1 MSRKE
6 LPNVKHNKL
15 RKSSKLQ
22 TSVEELIVKVTEDGN
37 WIIPDSKGKMHVWS
51 SAMPISSMGSL
62 IALYF
67 GLPVFDEFQF
77 KIVKIAKP

>member
-1 MSRKE
+1 MRYNQE
-6 LPNVKHNKL
+6 KL
-15 RKSSKLQ
+15 RKSSKPR
-22 TSVEELIVKVTEDGN
+22 TIIKELIVTVTKDGN
-37 WIIPDSKGKMHVWS
+37 WIMPDSKGKMHVWS